1 MSLRLFH
8 ILPIFFSSQ
17 LKRSVVISNNDGMHE
32 LPHEFPNDLRLE
44 TLEPY
49 EITKYHKNFETS

>member
-32 LPHEFPNDLRLE
+32 LSHEFPNDLRLE